1 MTTRIHRTS
10 TQLDSEPTGHPPVRQ
25 SAQVPVDGS
34 LAGRRPSPF
43 DGGHL
48 SRATWGQGVG
58 LRRCCLTSGMAVA
71 SPNDECDA
79 VVAKFSGD
87 RGFNRMMVEEPQ
99 QLSGHCRLTVDR
111 VCVAGLRPSPSPG
124 RVRHRSAA
132 APQLR
137 WTVTSSRHP
146 LTDMHILESGIAAIR
161 AYVMQIQPDLH
172 ELRTA
177 GKQ

>member
-1 MTTRIHRTS
+1 
-10 TQLDSEPTGHPPVRQ
+10 
-25 SAQVPVDGS
+25 
-34 LAGRRPSPF
+34 
-43 DGGHL
+43 
-48 SRATWGQGVG
+48 
-58 LRRCCLTSGMAVA
+58 MAVA
-71 SPNDECDA
+71 SPTDECDA
-79 VVAKFSGD
+79 LVAKVSGD